1 MINFF
6 FQLFMMRVKQGEIK
20 KGSETQLF
28 SEPYLRTPSGTRTL
42 DPLIKS
48 QLLYQLSYEVIILSH
63 TDKFRF
69 AGANM
74 QQYF

>member
-1 MINFF
+1 MELLNIENSCPLHIMINFF

-28 SEPYLRTPSGTRTL
+28 SEPYLRTPSGIRTL

-48 QLLYQLSYEVIILSH
+48 QLLYQLS
-63 TDKFRF
+63 
-69 AGANM
+69 
-74 QQYF
+74 

>member
-28 SEPYLRTPSGTRTL
+28 SEPYLRTPSGIRTL

-48 QLLYQLSYEVIILSH
+48 QLLSLVARTHGYY
-63 TDKFRF
+63 
-69 AGANM
+69 AGV
-74 QQYF
+74 FVL